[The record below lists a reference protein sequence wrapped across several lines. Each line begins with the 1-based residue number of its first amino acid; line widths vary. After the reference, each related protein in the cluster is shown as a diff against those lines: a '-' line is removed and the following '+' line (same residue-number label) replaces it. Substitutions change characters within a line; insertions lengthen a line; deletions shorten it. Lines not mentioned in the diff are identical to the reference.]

1 MLPVGLIVVQ
11 KQHCLLLL
19 VLALTTI
26 QLEQCLLVNEAPDLL
41 KVFRV
46 NASQLSEGQEGN
58 IFLNVKL
65 EHVPTEID

>member
-26 QLEQCLLVNEAPDLL
+26 QLEQCLLVNETPDLL

-58 IFLNVKL
+58 IFLNVEL